1 MKKTFFFFFSL
12 IASVVMFSQ
21 VEIGNIEILE
31 NQDGVVLFSWDQES
45 ISDEYRISIE
55 RQGEVSRDNVLQF
68 ADATVSN
75 DEVTARDGVEGLHY
89 STDLVLSS
97 CDNWTTK
104 SNLSQSLWESC
115 VNENDYSL
123 NEGNYVLTVD
133 GYTDGGDGNYSKD
146 YHAVCSFSVIS
157 SVVAT
162 SIPVTSVDGV
172 IKKSVKNSVIII
184 EFNGLKYLIMGQ
196 VIK

>member
-1 MKKTFFFFFSL
+1 MKKTFLLIAAL

-31 NQDGVVLFSWDQES
+31 NQDGVVLFSWNQES
-45 ISDEYRISIE
+45 VSDEYRISIE
-55 RQGEVSRDNVLQF
+55 QQGEVSRDNVLQF
-68 ADATVSN
+68 ADATVSS

-97 CDNWTTK
+97 CDNWATK

-133 GYTDGGDGNYSKD
+133 GYTEGGDGNYSKD

-162 SIPVTSVDGV
+162 SIPAISVDGA

>member
-1 MKKTFFFFFSL
+1 MKKTFLLIAAL

-21 VEIGNIEILE
+21 VEIGNIEILN

-55 RQGEVSRDNVLQF
+55 QQGEVSRDNVLQF

-97 CDNWTTK
+97 CDNWATK

-133 GYTDGGDGNYSKD
+133 GYTDGGNGNYSKD

-157 SVVAT
+157 DAVVT
-162 SIPVTSVDGV
+162 SIPVTRVSCVT
-172 IKKSVKNSVIII
+172 KKSVKNGIIII
-184 EFNGLKYLIMGQ
+184 ERNGQKYLIMGQ